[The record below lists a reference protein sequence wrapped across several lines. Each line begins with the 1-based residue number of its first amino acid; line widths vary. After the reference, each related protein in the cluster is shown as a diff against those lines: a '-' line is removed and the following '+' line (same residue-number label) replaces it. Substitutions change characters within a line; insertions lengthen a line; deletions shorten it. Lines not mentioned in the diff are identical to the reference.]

1 MRDVLIDKL
10 VKCLVEQISA
20 VEFADEELID
30 SDFAVALM
38 ESVSAELGDLDAES
52 LGEVQQSLTKLAS
65 DTEIGEKRDFVSGF
79 LDNIGVEI
87 PVA

>member
-10 VKCLVEQISA
+10 VKCIVEQISA